1 MLGIGTIEY
10 ILGYEVERKKVKNIN
25 LRIRPDLSVYISAPV
40 NLDKYYIEQFIISK
54 KEWIDKNIKK
64 INEYSKNR
72 VEEDYTDRSKIK
84 FLGKLYTL
92 EVKISNFDKLI
103 FKDNNF
109 ILYTLNDDFEYKK
122 KIIYSFYFNEANKI
136 FKDRLDKWKNIMG
149 EDFERLIIKKIKGK
163 WGYCNCFKSIIA
175 LNIELIKRSLFEID
189 YVCVHELA
197 HLKHPNHSNNFYRH
211 VEKYMKNYKE
221 AEKLLKYR

>member
-122 KIIYSFYFNEANKI
+122 KIIYSFYFNLYNNN
-136 FKDRLDKWKNIMG
+136 L
-149 EDFERLIIKKIKGK
+149 
-163 WGYCNCFKSIIA
+163 CFY
-175 LNIELIKRSLFEID
+175 F
-189 YVCVHELA
+189 CQ
-197 HLKHPNHSNNFYRH
+197 
-211 VEKYMKNYKE
+211 
-221 AEKLLKYR
+221 

>member
-72 VEEDYTDRSKIK
+72 VEEDYTNRSKI
-84 FLGKLYTL
+84 
-92 EVKISNFDKLI
+92 KISNFDKLI

-149 EDFERLIIKKIKGK
+149 EDFERLIIKQIKGK
-163 WGYCNCFKSIIA
+163 YIYCNCFKSIIS

>member
-136 FKDRLDKWKNIMG
+136 LKD
-149 EDFERLIIKKIKGK
+149 
-163 WGYCNCFKSIIA
+163 
-175 LNIELIKRSLFEID
+175 
-189 YVCVHELA
+189 
-197 HLKHPNHSNNFYRH
+197 
-211 VEKYMKNYKE
+211 
-221 AEKLLKYR
+221 

>member
-103 FKDNNF
+103 FKDDNF

-136 FKDRLDKWKNIMG
+136 FQDRLDKWKNIMG
-149 EDFERLIIKKIKGK
+149 EDFERLIIKQIKGK

>member
-1 MLGIGTIEY
+1 MSKIGFIEY

-25 LRIRPDLSVYISAPV
+25 LRIRSDLSVYISAPV

-54 KEWIDKNIKK
+54 KEWI
-64 INEYSKNR
+64 NEYSKNR
-72 VEEDYTDRSKIK
+72 VEEDYTDKSKIK
-84 FLGKLYTL
+84 FLGKVYTL
-92 EVKISNFDKLI
+92 EVKLSNFDKLI
-103 FKDNNF
+103 FKDGIF
-109 ILYTLNDDFEYKK
+109 LLYTSNDDFEYKK
-122 KIIYSFYFNEANKI
+122 KIIYTFYYNEANKI
-136 FKDRLDKWKNIMG
+136 FKDRIENWKHIMR
-149 EDFERLIIKKIKGK
+149 ENFDRLIIKTIKGK

>member
-1 MLGIGTIEY
+1 MLEIGTIEY

-109 ILYTLNDDFEYKK
+109 MLYTLNDDFEYKK

-149 EDFERLIIKKIKGK
+149 EDFEKANGDIVIVSK
-163 WGYCNCFKSIIA
+163 
-175 LNIELIKRSLFEID
+175 
-189 YVCVHELA
+189 V
-197 HLKHPNHSNNFYRH
+197 
-211 VEKYMKNYKE
+211 
-221 AEKLLKYR
+221 

>member
-103 FKDNNF
+103 FKD
-109 ILYTLNDDFEYKK
+109 
-122 KIIYSFYFNEANKI
+122 
-136 FKDRLDKWKNIMG
+136 RLDKWKNIMG
-149 EDFERLIIKKIKGK
+149 EDFERLIIKQIKGK

>member
-1 MLGIGTIEY
+1 MSKIGFIEY
-10 ILGYEVERKKVKNIN
+10 ILGYEVERKRVKNIN
-25 LRIRPDLSVYISAPV
+25 LRIRSDLSVYISAPV

-72 VEEDYTDRSKIK
+72 VEEDYTNRSKIK

-122 KIIYSFYFNEANKI
+122 KIIYAFYYNEANKI
-136 FKDRLDKWKNIMG
+136 FKDRIENWKHIMR
-149 EDFERLIIKKIKGK
+149 ENFDRLIIKTIKGK
-163 WGYCNCFKSIIA
+163 WGYCNCYKKIIA

-197 HLKHPNHSNNFYRH
+197 HLKHPNHSINFYRH
-211 VEKYMKNYKE
+211 IEKYIKNYKE

>member
-72 VEEDYTDRSKIK
+72 VEEDYTNRSKIK

-149 EDFERLIIKKIKGK
+149 ENFERLIIKQIKCK

>member
-163 WGYCNCFKSIIA
+163 WGYCNCFKSTIA

>member
-72 VEEDYTDRSKIK
+72 VEEDYTNRSKIK

-103 FKDNNF
+103 FKDNN
-109 ILYTLNDDFEYKK
+109 
-122 KIIYSFYFNEANKI
+122 NE
-136 FKDRLDKWKNIMG
+136 
-149 EDFERLIIKKIKGK
+149 
-163 WGYCNCFKSIIA
+163 
-175 LNIELIKRSLFEID
+175 
-189 YVCVHELA
+189 
-197 HLKHPNHSNNFYRH
+197 
-211 VEKYMKNYKE
+211 
-221 AEKLLKYR
+221 

>member
-109 ILYTLNDDFEYKK
+109 ILYN
-122 KIIYSFYFNEANKI
+122 FNEANKI

-149 EDFERLIIKKIKGK
+149 EDFERLIIKQIKGK